1 MEKKLISIS
10 INNLINYIIVFSF
23 FIGCNRVVE
32 KVDFKIINNTNSL
45 LKEIKISNG
54 INNIYIE
61 NLDSKQTKN
70 IVLEFKNVPK
80 IDGGYQ
86 LNYMSNS
93 KNNIKNFGYYSNGIP
108 IDKSFYIDIRKDTVF
123 IK

>member
-1 MEKKLISIS
+1 MKKII
-10 INNLINYIIVFSF
+10 IYITFIFFS
-23 FIGCNRVVE
+23 IGCHNNQD